1 MTLRTLI
8 VLLLIAVVTL
18 FAAVGCSDS
27 EDTEETEIIY
37 TTEPTP
43 TLTPEATTP
52 APTPSPTESATAS
65 SNPIVVMSTNFGDI
79 TLELYQD
86 KLPVTV
92 ENFLKYVRDDFY
104 QNGIFHR
111 IADNFMIQAGMQ
123 KKNGTIKTP
132 TYPPIPLETHPE
144 VTHVDGAISMARTTE
159 PDSATAQFFICDGA
173 QHGLDDENMKKRGG
187 RGYAAFGVVINGIE
201 VVREIAALPH
211 DNSNPAGGGVPLEQ
225 VVITNITIK

>member
-27 EDTEETEIIY
+27 DDTKGTEI
-37 TTEPTP
+37 TKTPLPTQSP
-43 TLTPEATTP
+43 TLTPEPTAP
-52 APTPSPTESATAS
+52 APTPSPTEPATAS
-65 SNPIVVMSTNFGDI
+65 DNPIVVMSTNFGDI

-86 KLPVTV
+86 KLPITV

-104 QNGIFHR
+104 NNVVFHR
-111 IADNFMIQAGMQ
+111 IADDFMIQAGMQ
-123 KKNGTIKTP
+123 DKDGKNRIP
-132 TYPPIPLETHPE
+132 TYPPIKLETHPE
-144 VTHVDGAISMARTTE
+144 VTHVDGAISMARTSD
-159 PDSATAQFFICDGA
+159 PNSATAQFFICDGP
-173 QHGLDDENMKKRGG
+173 QHFLDKN
-187 RGYAAFGVVINGIE
+187 YAAFGVVIDGIE

-225 VVITNITIK
+225 VVINSITVQ